1 MDDFLRFFDDVRS
14 RAPLHIEIGY
24 SSVTDWMIVIYQ
36 GRSYAESQKEIVNV
50 QSCDMELCFAM
61 AQVALKE
68 WLMKK
73 YGGY

>member
-14 RAPLHIEIGY
+14 RIPLHIEIGY
-24 SSVTDWMIVIYQ
+24 SSVVDWMIVIYQ
-36 GRSYAESQKEIVNV
+36 GRSYMESQNAIVNV

-68 WLMKK
+68 WLMKE
-73 YGGY
+73 YGWY

>member
-1 MDDFLRFFDDVRS
+1 MDDFLRFFEDIRTRV
-14 RAPLHIEIGY
+14 PMHIEIGY
-24 SSVTDWMIVIYQ
+24 SSVVDWMIVIYE

-50 QSCDMELCFAM
+50 QNCDMELCFAQ

-68 WLMKK
+68 WLMKE